1 MAMLILQSIFRESI
15 LVTQKKPT
23 VAEYLAAQ
31 IALSGKS
38 QADIAR
44 EVGYERSNVV
54 NMMKQGTL
62 KLPITKVGAMAKAL
76 GVDPVHLLRL
86 TMTEYMPETMAAVEQ
101 IMGRALLTES
111 EQRIL
116 EVVRKAAAGR
126 EVRLDREKE
135 RQLADVIREAAKA
148 AR

>member
-1 MAMLILQSIFRESI
+1 MAI
-15 LVTQKKPT
+15 QKKPT

-31 IALSGKS
+31 IAISGKS

-44 EVGYERSNVV
+44 EVGYDRSNVV

-62 KLPITKVGAMAKAL
+62 KLPIAKVGPVAQAL

-86 TMTEYMPETMAAVEQ
+86 TLSEYMPDTWAAIDE
-101 IMGRALLTES
+101 IAGRTLITEN

-116 EVVRKAAAGR
+116 EVIRKAAAGR
-126 EVRLDREKE
+126 EVRVDREFE
-135 RQLADVIREAAKA
+135 RGLTEIVRGA
-148 AR
+148 ARRGG